1 MRGKGESVST
11 AIEAIAREMCRVWYE
26 SESPTMDGKWAWD
39 GLLND
44 HDRQAWLH
52 LAAFVFSMVEQAKK
66 QERSETRN
74 DIAENG
80 F

>member
-1 MRGKGESVST
+1 MTSSI
-11 AIEAIAREMCRVWYE
+11 IEAIAREMCRVWYE

-52 LAAFVFSMVEQAKK
+52 LAAWHFSCIEQARH
-66 QERSETRN
+66 EHT
-74 DIAENG
+74 A
-80 F
+80 